1 MRILFIA
8 VFILNNLW
16 INGQT
21 SSDDIII
28 VDITK
33 QTGFGGPGHPDSLG
47 GHGVMW
53 CDVTGNKY
61 PDVYIT
67 MNWKY
72 PNYPYSELFYENLG
86 NYRIPERAKQMG
98 IDDIDGGSHG
108 AVFADLNNNGLI
120 DLINS
125 YTLSLDGG
133 PINNMI
139 YENMNGNSFKERTP
153 PVMKGI
159 TEFSRGVT
167 AFDFN
172 KNGLL
177 DLVFVS
183 GWKGTDDPPGERNEI
198 YINQGNFNFIKL
210 ENKELEEAPASQGVI
225 ATDYDGDGNIDILSC
240 NMGGDLVILRNEGNS
255 KFQVINPSDIGITH
269 TAYSGITPGDL
280 NNNGHSSLL
289 FVYNPNGGR
298 PHEAYLYLNNG
309 EGAFT
314 HSPIF
319 KGVDGYMAGLA
330 DLNNDTYLD
339 IVFDGHPYVYLNN
352 GNGTFRKGP
361 EIPLHNIDDPRCV
374 AFADI
379 ENDGDLDFAFAV
391 KRDINRLY
399 RNDYTGNNCWLKL
412 QLFSPNGQAGAF
424 GAKIFMY
431 TSKGKLIGMREAKS
445 SYGYLAQDDPVI
457 HFGTQKYKRVN
468 LKIEFITGEELELK
482 NVKTNKL
489 IVVK

>member
-1 MRILFIA
+1 MRVLFIA
-8 VFILNNLW
+8 VLILNNLW

-21 SSDDIII
+21 TSYDIII

-33 QTGFGGPGHPDSLG
+33 QTDFGGPSHPDSLG

-53 CDVTGNKY
+53 CDVTGNKH
-61 PDVYIT
+61 PDIYVT

-72 PNYPYSELFYENLG
+72 PNYPYPELFYENLG
-86 NYRIPERAKQMG
+86 NYRFSERAKEMG

-108 AVFADLNNNGLI
+108 AVFADLNNNGFY

-125 YTLSLDGG
+125 STLSLDRG
-133 PINNMI
+133 PINNVI
-139 YENMNGNSFKERTP
+139 YENLDGNSFKERTP
-153 PVMKGI
+153 PVMKEI

-177 DLVFVS
+177 DIVFVS
-183 GWKGTDDPPGERNEI
+183 GWKGADDPPGERNEI
-198 YINQGNFNFIKL
+198 YINQGNFNFVKL

-240 NMGGDLVILRNEGNS
+240 NMGGEMVILKNKGNS
-255 KFQVINPSDIGITH
+255 KFQVMNPSDIGITH
-269 TAYSGITPGDL
+269 KAYSGITTGDL
-280 NNNGHSSLL
+280 NNNGHPDLL

-309 EGAFT
+309 DGTFT
-314 HSPIF
+314 HF
-319 KGVDGYMAGLA
+319 NTFYDVDGYMAGLA
-330 DLNNDTYLD
+330 DLDNDTYLD
-339 IVFDGHPYVYLNN
+339 LVFDGHPYVYLNN

-361 EIPLHNIDDPRCV
+361 AIPLQNIDDPRCV

-379 ENDGDLDFAFAV
+379 DNDGDPDFAFAV

-399 RNDYTGNNCWLKL
+399 RNDYTGKNRWLKL
-412 QLFSPNGQAGAF
+412 KLFSPKGQAGAF
-424 GAKIFMY
+424 GAKVFMY
-431 TSKGKLIGMREAKS
+431 SMDGKLLGMREAKS

-457 HFGTQKYKRVN
+457 HFGAGKNKKVN
-468 LKIEFITGEELELK
+468 LMIEFITGEKLELQ
-482 NVKTNKL
+482 NIKTNRVF
-489 IVVK
+489 VVK